1 VTDIPQVYLDEA
13 NRLWN
18 DPRNDNLSPKELL
31 ARTLQELGWEPPVDP
46 KLVRARKI
54 AAKYLAAN
62 GRHYYE
68 QLIENGGHDEH
79 DAVQAAL
86 IALTEGMGE

>member
-1 VTDIPQVYLDEA
+1 MTDIPQVYLDEA

-31 ARTLQELGWEPPVDP
+31 ARTLQELGWKPPVDP
-46 KLVRARKI
+46 KLVRAREI
-54 AAKYLAAN
+54 AARQLNIIGCDITASSILHAAQDN
-62 GRHYYE
+62 
-68 QLIENGGHDEH
+68 NP
-79 DAVQAAL
+79 AVQAAL